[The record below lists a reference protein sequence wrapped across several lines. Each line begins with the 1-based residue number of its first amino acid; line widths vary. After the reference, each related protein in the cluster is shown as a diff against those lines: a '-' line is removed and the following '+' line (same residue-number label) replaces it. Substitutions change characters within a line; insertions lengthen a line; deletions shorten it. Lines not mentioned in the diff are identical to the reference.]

1 MDWTWLLLL
10 LCPLTMIFMMKG
22 MHGTRGKHEHQRE
35 KEILELKKEN
45 QRLSQ
50 ELEHLRKNTG

>member
-10 LCPLTMIFMMKG
+10 LCPLMMIFMMKG
-22 MHGTRGKHEHQRE
+22 MHGTHGKHEHQTE

>member
-10 LCPLTMIFMMKG
+10 LCPLMMIFMMKG
-22 MHGTRGKHEHQRE
+22 MHGTHGKYEHQTE